1 MMNIPTRMEPSRSY
15 RWAWLGLGIV
25 VAVGVA
31 YAQDNAAQRE
41 FGGDRFVA
49 AGAPTVSEPV
59 KGDLFIAGGS
69 IDVDAPVSG
78 DVVAAG
84 GRVRVDEE
92 VAQSVYA
99 AGGQLTLN
107 GGVGRNVRL
116 AGGRIEVGPQARISG
131 NLTVIGGQLRLRGR
145 VDGHVQAG
153 AGRVLIDA
161 PVTGDVA
168 VTAGRVELGP
178 RARIGGKLSVRSR
191 EELKQAPE
199 AQVLGGIEQQPLPL
213 RRERGGER
221 LGPHGER
228 IVSAGGWV
236 WTVGLMLLA
245 VVLVAMLPRFF
256 GGVAQVLRERPAWAA
271 GIGFIVLICMPAA
284 ALVLLMTIVG
294 APLALVLVPL
304 YFVLLLIGYVSAGIA
319 LGDWVLARWSATP
332 GTAAA
337 PKGKR
342 ALAVAL
348 AVLAVALAARVPWI
362 GGWIAFAALLLGLG
376 ALAMHL
382 RTIAVQH

>member
-1 MMNIPTRMEPSRSY
+1 MEPSRSY

-31 YAQDNAAQRE
+31 HAQDGAAQRE

-69 IDVDAPVSG
+69 IDVDAPVDG
-78 DVVAAG
+78 DVVVAG
-84 GRVRVDEE
+84 GRARLGDE
-92 VAQSVYA
+92 VTQSVYA
-99 AGGQLTLN
+99 AGGQITLN
-107 GGVGRNVRL
+107 GKIGRNVRA
-116 AGGRIEVGPQARISG
+116 AGDRIEVGPQAQIGG
-131 NLTVIGGQLRLRGR
+131 NLTMVGGQLRLRGG
-145 VDGHVQAG
+145 VAGYVQVG
-153 AGRVLIDA
+153 AGSVLIDA
-161 PVTGDVA
+161 PVTGDVS

-178 RARIGGKLSVRSR
+178 RARIGGKLRVRSR
-191 EELKQAPE
+191 DELKQAPE
-199 AQVLGGIEQQPLPL
+199 AQVLGGIERQAFPP
-213 RRERGGER
+213 RRERAGER

-228 IVSAGGWV
+228 IASAGGWI
-236 WTVGLMLLA
+236 WTVGLMLVG

-256 GGVAQVLRERPAWAA
+256 GGVAQALREQPAWAA
-271 GIGFIVLICMPAA
+271 GIGFIVLICTPVA

-294 APLALVLVPL
+294 APLALLLVPL
-304 YFVLLLIGYVSAGIA
+304 YLALLLIGYVSAGIA
-319 LGDWVLARWSATP
+319 LGDWALARWSAEP
-332 GTAAA
+332 GTAVA

-348 AVLAVALAARVPWI
+348 AVLAVALAARLPWV

-382 RTIAVQH
+382 RTVAAKY

>member
-1 MMNIPTRMEPSRSY
+1 MNIPTRMEPSRWY
-15 RWAWLGLGIV
+15 RWAWLVLGMV
-25 VAVGVA
+25 VAVGA
-31 YAQDNAAQRE
+31 AHAQDAAAQRE

-69 IDVDAPVSG
+69 IDVEAPVDG
-78 DVVAAG
+78 DVVVAG
-84 GRVRVDEE
+84 GRARLGDE
-92 VAQSVYA
+92 VARSVYA
-99 AGGQLTLN
+99 AGGQLTLS
-107 GGVGRNVRL
+107 GKIGRNVR
-116 AGGRIEVGPQARISG
+116 AVGGRIEVGPQAQVGG
-131 NLTVIGGQLRLRGR
+131 NLTMIGGQLQLRGR
-145 VDGHVQAG
+145 VDGYVQAG

-161 PVTGDVA
+161 PVTGDVS

-178 RARIGGKLSVRSR
+178 RARIGGKLRVRSR

-199 AQVLGGIEQQPLPL
+199 AQVLGGIERQAFPP
-213 RRERGGER
+213 RRERAGER
-221 LGPHGER
+221 PGRYQER
-228 IVSAGGWV
+228 IASAGGWV

-245 VVLVAMLPRFF
+245 VVLVAILPRFF
-256 GGVAQVLRERPAWAA
+256 GGVAQVVRERPAWAA
-271 GIGFIVLICMPAA
+271 GIGFIVLICTPVA

-294 APLALVLVPL
+294 APLALLLVPVYL
-304 YFVLLLIGYVSAGIA
+304 VLLLIGYVSAGIA
-319 LGDWVLARWSATP
+319 LGDWVLARWSAAP

-348 AVLAVALAARVPWI
+348 AVLAVALAAKVPWV

-382 RTIAVQH
+382 RTVAAQH

>member
-1 MMNIPTRMEPSRSY
+1 MEPSRSY
-15 RWAWLGLGIV
+15 RWAWLGLVIV

-31 YAQDNAAQRE
+31 HAQDGAAQRE

-69 IDVDAPVSG
+69 IDVDAPVDG
-78 DVVAAG
+78 DVVVAG
-84 GRVRVDEE
+84 GRARLGDE
-92 VAQSVYA
+92 VTQSVYA
-99 AGGQLTLN
+99 AGGQITLN
-107 GGVGRNVRL
+107 GKIGRNVRA
-116 AGGRIEVGPQARISG
+116 AGGRIEVGRQAQIGG
-131 NLTVIGGQLRLRGR
+131 NLTMVGGQLRLRGG
-145 VDGHVQAG
+145 VAGYVQVG
-153 AGRVLIDA
+153 AGSVLIDA
-161 PVTGDVA
+161 PVTGDVS

-178 RARIGGKLSVRSR
+178 RARIGGKLRVRSR
-191 EELKQAPE
+191 DELKQAPE
-199 AQVLGGIEQQPLPL
+199 AQVLGGIERQAFPP
-213 RRERGGER
+213 RRERAGER

-228 IVSAGGWV
+228 IASAGGWI
-236 WTVGLMLLA
+236 WTVGLMLVG

-256 GGVAQVLRERPAWAA
+256 GGVAQALREQPAWAA
-271 GIGFIVLICMPAA
+271 GIGFIVLICTPVA

-294 APLALVLVPL
+294 APLALLLVPL
-304 YFVLLLIGYVSAGIA
+304 YLALLLIGYVSAGIA
-319 LGDWVLARWSATP
+319 LGDWALARWSAEP
-332 GTAAA
+332 GTAVA

-348 AVLAVALAARVPWI
+348 AVLAVALAARLPWV

-382 RTIAVQH
+382 RTVAAKH